1 MILKWLIALKCAAI
15 TLLSRLDHFAAA
27 LKIVCTTLLG
37 IV

>member
-15 TLLSRLDHFAAA
+15 TLLSRLDHFGTA